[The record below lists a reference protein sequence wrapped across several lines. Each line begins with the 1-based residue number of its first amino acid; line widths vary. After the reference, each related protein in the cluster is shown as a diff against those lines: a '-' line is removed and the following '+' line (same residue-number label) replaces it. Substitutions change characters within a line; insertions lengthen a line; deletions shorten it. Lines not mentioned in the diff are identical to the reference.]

1 MTYKKKLWSEFC
13 SDRGFDHNP
22 EQIDFIH
29 VAEFLSAQIDCG
41 VSLTMINAYTSAL
54 SAFLHK
60 LSVGSICDNGTIK
73 KLKARAFTSNPH
85 RAKYEYTWNID
96 TVSEFWYKQ
105 NDIMFRRVLATKAFT
120 LLKIAAL

>member
-1 MTYKKKLWSEFC
+1 
-13 SDRGFDHNP
+13 
-22 EQIDFIH
+22 
-29 VAEFLSAQIDCG
+29 
-41 VSLTMINAYTSAL
+41 MINAYTSAL

-105 NDIMFRRVLATKAFT
+105 NDIMFRRVLATKAFI
-120 LLKIAAL
+120 LLKIATMGRDADIRIQEHVSKMISLGTR